1 MKKLKKATRLF
12 CLAVLLLLAVT
23 GIAITGAAPTQ
34 AKNRERINDNQTL
47 TELVDKKEDE
57 EDDEKP

>member
-1 MKKLKKATRLF
+1 MKKLKKTTRLF

-47 TELVDKKEDE
+47 TELVDEKEDE
-57 EDDEKP
+57 EEDEKP